1 MQLQNIAEAIRLEI
15 LRVSPIVDSTASL
28 TDEAVHDCRTMQ
40 NFGGNQPYQSGT
52 LVALPRT
59 HEISAQSKT
68 LQLEP
73 PAWRNPGRSLLVM
86 VS

>member
-1 MQLQNIAEAIRLEI
+1 M
-15 LRVSPIVDSTASL
+15 SPIVDSTASL

-73 PAWRNPGRSLLVM
+73 PAWRNSGRLLLVM